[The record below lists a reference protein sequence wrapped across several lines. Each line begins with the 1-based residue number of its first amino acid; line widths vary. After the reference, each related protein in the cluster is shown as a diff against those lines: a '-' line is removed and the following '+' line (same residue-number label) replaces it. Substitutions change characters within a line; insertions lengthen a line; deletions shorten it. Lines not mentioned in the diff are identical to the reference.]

1 MSYDINADCVNC
13 GVCEA
18 MCPMNAISESEHGF
32 VIRRDRC
39 NQCGMCAQYCPARAI
54 IRREDIASVKGRR
67 ARRVFGV
74 APGKA

>member
-1 MSYDINADCVNC
+1 MSYDINADCMNC

-18 MCPMNAISESEHGF
+18 MCPMGAIYESEDGF

-54 IRREDIASVKGRR
+54 IRREEVASPRGR
-67 ARRVFGV
+67 ANRVVG
-74 APGKA
+74 AASSKP